1 MRVEPFP
8 EVALAEWMAARRE
21 PGPALPR
28 LRTTNVRVY
37 PGPRV
42 AETWAVAEPAGKATA
57 AETPPTKTAA
67 PAIRGMNRPA
77 RIVRIFMKATCMAR
91 ENIISPTSVIFGEED
106 LQNLREYT
114 QLNTAVNLEDNFARH
129 TLCNLRKKSVLMS
142 HVAIS

>member
-1 MRVEPFP
+1 MDGGTEGTR
-8 EVALAEWMAARRE
+8 
-21 PGPALPR
+21 
-28 LRTTNVRVY
+28 
-37 PGPRV
+37 PRV
-42 AETWAVAEPAGKATA
+42 AQAADDECPRVPRAAGGGNLGRGKPAGKATA